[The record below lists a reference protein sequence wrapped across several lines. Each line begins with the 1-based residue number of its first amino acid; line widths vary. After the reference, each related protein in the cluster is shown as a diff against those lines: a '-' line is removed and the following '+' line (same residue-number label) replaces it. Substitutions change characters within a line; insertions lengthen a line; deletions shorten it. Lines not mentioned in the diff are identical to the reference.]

1 MTFLFLVWPPPTP
14 SPRHVQLKS
23 TPTLFRQT
31 SWKVRLWVGRD
42 RHSLG
47 LLRVL
52 GTYCKTLKGLKE
64 TGPLNKWTDSLLD
77 PETKEGLESKEF
89 KWECY

>member
-1 MTFLFLVWPPPTP
+1 MCVLGVVSPTP

-23 TPTLFRQT
+23 IPTLFRQA
-31 SWKVRLWVGRD
+31 SWKVGLWVGRD

-52 GTYCKTLKGLKE
+52 ETYCKTLQGLKE
-64 TGPLNKWTDSLLD
+64 SGPLNEWTDSFMD

-89 KWECY
+89 K